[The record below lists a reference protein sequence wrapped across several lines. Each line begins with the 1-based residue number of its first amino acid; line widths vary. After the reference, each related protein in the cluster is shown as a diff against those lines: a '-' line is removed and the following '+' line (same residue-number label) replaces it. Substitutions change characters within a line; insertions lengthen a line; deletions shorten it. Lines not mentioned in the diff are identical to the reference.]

1 MKSTSVQTASK
12 KTKEKCLYITYD
24 GLLDPLG
31 KAQILPYILGLAE
44 AGYQFTILSFEKVDR
59 DPRLIRELASQL
71 SGKNISWVYL
81 PFVRGRFQ
89 GVIRMLQGAKAVR
102 RIASRDPFAL
112 AHMRTIVP
120 AVIYKLALMGRPFIY
135 DIRAFSGQW
144 VDVGRLSYG
153 SFAYRFLRWLED
165 RLIRGAAGL
174 VVLDQSGC
182 DYLRQGYKRLPPVK
196 VIPTSTDLS
205 TSPPCQDAIKAQPS
219 AQVRF
224 VFLGGARFP
233 YLPVEA
239 LQFVQALL
247 AQGCDCSVDFINDR
261 DHGFVEQACKQIDF
275 PRDRFR
281 LFSLPPE
288 DVRARLA
295 SYHCGL
301 VFIADGPWIRMSSP
315 TKIGEYLAAGLHV
328 VGLRGIAALDRL
340 AAQSSCV
347 DVLVR
352 YEQGSQL
359 SSQQAAELVARIQAP
374 SRAAEARR
382 LAEQH
387 YDRAKAVT
395 EYVDL
400 YQQVL
405 PGR

>member
-1 MKSTSVQTASK
+1 V
-12 KTKEKCLYITYD
+12 
-24 GLLDPLG
+24 DPLG
-31 KAQILPYILGLAE
+31 KSQILPYILGLAE
-44 AGYQFTILSFEKVDR
+44 AGFKFTILSFEKTDR
-59 DPRLIRELASQL
+59 DPLLIRELARQL
-71 SGKNISWVYL
+71 RAKNISWVHL

-89 GVIRMLQGAKAVR
+89 GVLRMLQGAKVVR
-102 RIASRDPFAL
+102 QIASREPFAM
-112 AHMRTIVP
+112 AHMRTILP
-120 AVIYKLALMGRPFIY
+120 AVIYKLAFVGRPFVY

-144 VDVGRLSYG
+144 VDGGRLSNR
-153 SFAYRFLRWLED
+153 SIAYRFLGWLED

-174 VVLDQSGC
+174 VVLDQSGA
-182 DYLRQGYKRLPPVK
+182 DYLRKIYRRLPPIK

-205 TSPPCQDAIKAQPS
+205 FSPPGQVAIKAQPS

-247 AQGCDCSVDFINDR
+247 AQGCDCSVDFINER
-261 DHGFVEQACKQIDF
+261 DHAFVEQACQRIDF

-281 LFSLPPE
+281 LFSLPQE
-288 DVRARLA
+288 DVCARLF

-347 DVLVR
+347 DVLAR
-352 YEQGSQL
+352 YEQGCQL

-374 SRAAEARR
+374 SRPAEARR

-405 PGR
+405 SGS

>member
-1 MKSTSVQTASK
+1 MQTNSQ
-12 KTKEKCLYITYD
+12 EQIISPRCLYITYD

-31 KAQILPYILGLAE
+31 KSQILPYIFGLSE
-44 AGYQFTILSFEKVDR
+44 AGCQFTILSFEKTDR
-59 DPRLIRELASQL
+59 DPLLIRELACQL
-71 SGKNISWVYL
+71 RAKNISWLHL

-89 GVIRMLQGAKAVR
+89 GVLRMLQGARAVR
-102 RIASRDPFAL
+102 RIASREPFDM

-120 AVIYKLALMGRPFIY
+120 AVIYKLAFVGRPFIY

-144 VDVGRLSYG
+144 VDGGRLS
-153 SFAYRFLRWLED
+153 SKSLAYRFLGWLED

-174 VVLDQSGC
+174 VVLDQSGA
-182 DYLRQGYKRLPPVK
+182 DYLRKTYKFLPPVK

-205 TSPPCQDAIKAQPS
+205 TSPCGQVAIKDQPS

-239 LQFVQALL
+239 LQFVQGLL
-247 AQGCDCSVDFINDR
+247 AQGYECSVDFINER
-261 DHGFVEQACKQIDF
+261 DHAFVEQACQRIDF

-288 DVRARLA
+288 EVHARLT
-295 SYHCGL
+295 SYDCGL

-315 TKIGEYLAAGLHV
+315 TKIGEYLGAGLYV

-340 AAQSSCV
+340 AAQSICV
-347 DVLVR
+347 DVLAR
-352 YEQGSQL
+352 YEQACQL
-359 SSQQAAELVARIQAP
+359 SSQQAADLVARIQAP
-374 SRAAEARR
+374 SRQAEARQ
-382 LAEQH
+382 LAAQH